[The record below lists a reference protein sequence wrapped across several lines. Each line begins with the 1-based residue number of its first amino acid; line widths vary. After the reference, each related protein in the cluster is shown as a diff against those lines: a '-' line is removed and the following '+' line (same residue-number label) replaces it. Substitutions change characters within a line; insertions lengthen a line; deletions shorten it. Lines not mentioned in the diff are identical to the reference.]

1 MKKCLIIV
9 SQISKV
15 KLMDSGTAL
24 FKAGSRGEACQKL
37 KAVLLKD
44 GGTIYEEDERLV
56 LDFSTGRYWQFIQA
70 RLEETSIPGTWAAV
84 LRTGDAPK
92 LPFDLPSKK
101 AVSLTK
107 DILKALAE

>member
-1 MKKCLIIV
+1 M
-9 SQISKV
+9 SQINKV

-24 FKAGSRGEACQKL
+24 FKAGSRGEADQKL
-37 KAVLLKD
+37 RAALLKD
-44 GGTIYEEDERLV
+44 GGTIYEEDSCLV

-70 RLEETSIPGTWAAV
+70 SLEETSIPGTWAAA

-101 AVSLTK
+101 AVSLTRN
-107 DILKALAE
+107 ILKALAE